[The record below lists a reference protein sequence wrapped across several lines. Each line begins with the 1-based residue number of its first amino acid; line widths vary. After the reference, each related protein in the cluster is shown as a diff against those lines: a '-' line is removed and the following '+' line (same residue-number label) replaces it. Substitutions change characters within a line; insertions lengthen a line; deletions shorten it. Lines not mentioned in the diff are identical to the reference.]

1 MSNASAKNNSNHTN
15 ISNLIAAN
23 NGSAHNSKFG
33 SKKYSISSN
42 SGLGLTQSFNNANNK
57 SRLNSSRV
65 SQSKSIGPIIS

>member
-42 SGLGLTQSFNNANNK
+42 SGLGLTQSFNNTNNK